1 MKANSCSS
9 TSLIWLGTVCFS
21 IAILIDIY
29 EQFFKLKRLSMKSNN
44 KKQETMRK
52 IIVSQ
57 AETINQQNK
66 EIKSLTAE
74 NQRLKTDYQEMN
86 KVMARCRKIFND
98 IEHQDNEYA
107 KIKKCVQKS
116 RRKLMTKLEQIR

>member
-1 MKANSCSS
+1 
-9 TSLIWLGTVCFS
+9 
-21 IAILIDIY
+21 
-29 EQFFKLKRLSMKSNN
+29 MKSNN
-44 KKQETMRK
+44 KKKETMRK

-66 EIKSLTAE
+66 EIKSLTTE
-74 NQRLKTDYQEMN
+74 NQQLKTDYQEMN
-86 KVMARCRKIFND
+86 KVVARCRKIFND